1 MQFKNVP
8 TGHPANPFEAFRQL
22 AYTFGVVELAQQMGL
37 KPGTLYNK
45 ADADEETHRQPT
57 LRDVLLAT
65 RLTGDYRVLDALNE
79 QFGRAA
85 FDVTPHTQ
93 LSDEALL
100 ELFLTLGKEVGEF
113 HSVARSALL
122 DRNFN
127 VQSLNV
133 IRGEAFDMVS
143 ALMTLVARLEGLL
156 DE

>member
-8 TGHPANPFEAFRQL
+8 PGHPANPFEAFRQL
-22 AYTFGVVELAQQMGL
+22 VYTCGVVELAQQMGI

-45 ADADEETHRQPT
+45 ADADEETHHQPT

-65 RLTGDYRVLDALNE
+65 RLTGDYRVLDSLNE

-85 FDVTPHTQ
+85 FDVTPHKQ

-100 ELFLTLGKEVGEF
+100 ELFLNLGKEVGEF
-113 HSVARSALL
+113 HSVARSALM

-127 VQSLNV
+127 VRSLNV
-133 IRGEAFDMVS
+133 IRAEAFDMVS